1 MIKINNEI
9 YRNIQEQVQANK
21 DAIEA
26 FSNVEFTL
34 NNFGI
39 TVLGKVDYVSDIPE
53 SDIFS
58 YGDAYLVGLYEPY
71 NLYIYTRTDSNT
83 GTFINIGPINIVGQE
98 GPAGPVGPAG
108 RDGYAPVVRYGNG
121 LPVTEPT
128 DKKGYIYIDQ
138 LTSRLYTFD
147 NGWNFVINMQGPK
160 GDQGNQGI
168 QGATGTTLS
177 IVGKLASPSLLP
189 TNFASGSIPKNSA
202 YLVDVNGANHL
213 YIILGNQSD
222 YSTWY
227 WQDAG
232 DFNLGSVIYKD
243 SVFQSAINITDN
255 YNTNTGA
262 VVTDTATNKLNND
275 LQTII
280 NTKVAY
286 SDFEDALLLK
296 ADSDNVVT
304 PTELN
309 SAIDSTTNT
318 LNTNINNVKSELTG
332 LINGKQDKLNG
343 SQTNAINSG
352 ITSGLVSQITR
363 NKKNISS
370 INLKIPT
377 QASATNQLA
386 DKDFVNSSLN
396 SIAAY
401 FITKNAAG
409 ESFATKA
416 ELTSATTFY
425 SGGEVRVPTRNDYCI
440 VAKDEDHD
448 NATTRYIYNN
458 SWEYQYTINET
469 PLTAEQLAAINSG
482 ITADLVTEF
491 GNKQTA
497 LNQTQMNAINSGIT
511 ASLVDTFSKKQ
522 NALTTS
528 QLAAVNSGITQSL
541 VSTFNQKTT
550 TKVNGAPV
558 SEINFTSD
566 PQTQIGNL
574 NSLATTDK
582 TSLVNAINE
591 VKNGSAGLAEY
602 VLFDRVNNNNAGIN
616 LKSTEYI
623 DLTNYGLVGDLK
635 DYKYINF
642 VVANS
647 NGATTFQ
654 MSHLA
659 RIDQEFLS
667 GNMGS
672 SYTEYPIA
680 VPYYY
685 PLSSTSGFVI
695 GEHTILLN
703 KLNKIKLKESRYLQ
717 GNSSTLS
724 TNQST
729 SSILIFKIS
738 LLK

>member
-98 GPAGPVGPAG
+98 GPEGPQGPAG
-108 RDGYAPVVRYGNG
+108 KDGYAPVVRYGNG

-202 YLVDVNGANHL
+202 YLVDVQGVNKL
-213 YIILGNQSD
+213 YIILGDQSD
-222 YSTWY
+222 YNTWY

-232 DFNLGSVIYKD
+232 DFNLGSVVYKD
-243 SVFQSAINITDN
+243 STFQSYINVTDS

-262 VVTDTATNKLNND
+262 VVTDIATNNMNNAIQEKID
-275 LQTII
+275 AKVSQT
-280 NTKVAY
+280 T
-286 SDFEDALLLK
+286 FENEMLTK
-296 ADSDNVVT
+296 ADVNNVVT
-304 PTELN
+304 PSELTDTINSTKEELN
-309 SAIDSTTNT
+309 ANINT
-318 LNTNINNVKSELTG
+318 VNTNLTG

-343 SQTNAINSG
+343 AQNTALNSG
-352 ITSGLVSQITR
+352 ITSSLVSQITT
-363 NKKNISS
+363 NKNNINS

-377 QASATNQLA
+377 QATSNNQLA
-386 DKDFVNSSLN
+386 DKAFVNSSLN

-401 FITKNAAG
+401 FITKNTAG

-448 NATTRYIYNN
+448 DATTRYIYNN
-458 SWEYQYTINET
+458 NWEYQYTINET

-491 GNKQTA
+491 GNKQNA
-497 LNQTQMNAINSGIT
+497 LNQTQLNAVNSGIT
-511 ASLVDTFSKKQ
+511 ASLVDTFNKKQ
-522 NALTTS
+522 NALNTS

-541 VSTFNQKTT
+541 VSQFSQKTT
-550 TKVNGAPV
+550 LLEVYPVGSIYMSVNNV
-558 SEINFTSD
+558 D
-566 PQTQIGNL
+566 PANLFGGTWEQIKDRFLLSAGDIY
-574 NSLATTDK
+574 A
-582 TSLVNAINE
+582 
-591 VKNGSAGLAEY
+591 NGSTGGEATHTLTIAEMPKHTH
-602 VLFDRVNNNNAGIN
+602 VQSGGASGVNDDGNVVQRGYSSPLKPTAVVGETGDNQPHNNMPP
-616 LKSTEYI
+616 Y
-623 DLTNYGLVGDLK
+623 LV
-635 DYKYINF
+635 
-642 VVANS
+642 V
-647 NGATTFQ
+647 
-654 MSHLA
+654 
-659 RIDQEFLS
+659 
-667 GNMGS
+667 NMWKR
-672 SYTEYPIA
+672 TA
-680 VPYYY
+680 
-685 PLSSTSGFVI
+685 
-695 GEHTILLN
+695 
-703 KLNKIKLKESRYLQ
+703 
-717 GNSSTLS
+717 
-724 TNQST
+724 
-729 SSILIFKIS
+729 
-738 LLK
+738 

>member
-1 MIKINNEI
+1 MIKIDNEI

-83 GTFINIGPINIVGQE
+83 GTFINIGPINIVGQP
-98 GPAGPVGPAG
+98 GPTGPVGPAG
-108 RDGYAPVVRYGNG
+108 KDGYAPVVRYGNG

-189 TNFASGSIPKNSA
+189 TNFASGAIPKNSA

-222 YSTWY
+222 YNTWY

-243 SVFQSAINITDN
+243 SVFQSAINITDS

-262 VVTDTATNKLNND
+262 VVTDIATKSLNTDLKSELNN
-275 LQTII
+275 
-280 NTKVAY
+280 KVNY
-286 SDFEDALLLK
+286 TTFEDELLLK
-296 ADSDNVVT
+296 ADKDNAVT

-318 LNTNINNVKSELTG
+318 LNTNIDNTKSELTG

-343 SQTNAINSG
+343 AQNNAVNSG
-352 ITSGLVSQITR
+352 ITTSLVSQITT
-363 NKKNISS
+363 NKNNINS
-370 INLKIPT
+370 INGKIPA
-377 QASATNQLA
+377 QASASNQLA
-386 DKDFVNSSLN
+386 DKEFVNSSLN

-425 SGGEVRVPTRNDYCI
+425 SGGAVRVPTRNDYCI

-458 SWEYQYTINET
+458 NWEYQYTINET

-482 ITADLVTEF
+482 ITASLVNEF
-491 GNKQTA
+491 NGKQTA
-497 LNQTQMNAINSGIT
+497 LNQTQMNAVNSGIT
-511 ASLVDTFSKKQ
+511 ADLVSKFNNKQ
-522 NALTTS
+522 NALNTS
-528 QLAAVNSGITQSL
+528 QLAAVNSGITQAL
-541 VSTFNQKTT
+541 VSTFNQKPTLDMIY
-550 TKVNGAPV
+550 PV
-558 SEINFTSD
+558 
-566 PQTQIGNL
+566 
-574 NSLATTDK
+574 
-582 TSLVNAINE
+582 
-591 VKNGSAGLAEY
+591 GSIY
-602 VLFDRVNNNNAGIN
+602 MSVNNVDPAN
-616 LKSTEYI
+616 LFGGTWERIKDRFLLAS
-623 DLTNYGLVGDLK
+623 GDT
-635 DYKYINF
+635 Y
-642 VVANS
+642 S
-647 NGATTFQ
+647 NGATGGEATHKLTTNEMPVHIHNERFSNGAYATWEGFTNASQ
-654 MSHLA
+654 GGTNTVRGVELP
-659 RIDQEFLS
+659 
-667 GNMGS
+667 N
-672 SYTEYPIA
+672 YT
-680 VPYYY
+680 YY
-685 PLSSTSGFVI
+685 PSKSG
-695 GEHTILLN
+695 TY
-703 KLNKIKLKESRYLQ
+703 SYLTTGYTGGDQ
-717 GNSSTLS
+717 PHNNMPPYLVVNIWKRTA
-724 TNQST
+724 
-729 SSILIFKIS
+729 
-738 LLK
+738 

>member
-1 MIKINNEI
+1 MITIDKVT
-9 YRNIQEQVQANK
+9 YRNLQEQVEKNK
-21 DAIEA
+21 RDIEA
-26 FSNVEFTL
+26 WSSIEVTL

-39 TVLGKVDYVSDIPE
+39 KVLGRVDYVSDIPE
-53 SDIFS
+53 ATFE
-58 YGDAYLVGLYEPY
+58 YGDAYLVGLNEPFDV
-71 NLYIYTRTDSNT
+71 YIYTRTD
-83 GTFINIGPINIVGQE
+83 GDVGMFINMGPLNIVGQE
-98 GPAGPVGPAG
+98 GPQGPQGPKG
-108 RDGYAPVVRYGNG
+108 EDGYAPVVRYGNG

-189 TNFASGSIPKNSA
+189 TNFASGAIPKNSA

-213 YIILGNQSD
+213 YIILGDQSD
-222 YSTWY
+222 YNTWY

-243 SVFQSAINITDN
+243 SVFQSAINITDS
-255 YNTNTGA
+255 YNANTGA
-262 VVTDTATNKLNND
+262 VVTDTATNKLNDD

-280 NTKVAY
+280 NTKVNY
-286 SDFEDALLLK
+286 SDFEDELLLK
-296 ADSDNVVT
+296 ADKDNAVT
-304 PTELN
+304 PNEL
-309 SAIDSTTNT
+309 TNT
-318 LNTNINNVKSELTG
+318 INSTKEELNTNINNVNDNLTG

-343 SQTNAINSG
+343 SQNTAVNSG
-352 ITSGLVSQITR
+352 ITSSLVSQITT
-363 NKKNISS
+363 NKNNISS

-377 QASATNQLA
+377 QATSNNQLA
-386 DKDFVNSSLN
+386 DKAFVNSSLN

-497 LNQTQMNAINSGIT
+497 LNQTQMNAVNSGIT

-522 NALTTS
+522 NALNTS

-541 VSTFNQKTT
+541 VSTFDQK
-550 TKVNGAPV
+550 ADLPSASQL
-558 SEINFTSD
+558 SEWNEGNLSASLYNCSGQMVKSTFIIGRKGDVMSLAGRFIIYIESRTSD
-566 PQTQIGNL
+566 NP
-574 NSLATTDK
+574 
-582 TSLVNAINE
+582 
-591 VKNGSAGLAEY
+591 
-602 VLFDRVNNNNAGIN
+602 GI
-616 LKSTEYI
+616 
-623 DLTNYGLVGDLK
+623 
-635 DYKYINF
+635 
-642 VVANS
+642 
-647 NGATTFQ
+647 
-654 MSHLA
+654 
-659 RIDQEFLS
+659 
-667 GNMGS
+667 
-672 SYTEYPIA
+672 
-680 VPYYY
+680 
-685 PLSSTSGFVI
+685 
-695 GEHTILLN
+695 
-703 KLNKIKLKESRYLQ
+703 
-717 GNSSTLS
+717 
-724 TNQST
+724 
-729 SSILIFKIS
+729 KIS
-738 LLK
+738 LPSSWNIPSITRSVSYGDAFILANSPYDNIAPVGIRPYFIDLNSNSRSLSIRLTETYTNVSGRFYVFQIPLTYIKLQ